1 MAALQAT
8 CGRHCGTTAAAAAAS
23 SRGSGRAAL
32 AAHPRDTWSFGPAA
46 KPPRQPAVTLRVQA
60 AAADQ
65 QQQQQEEQQQRE
77 RTVPTRRLSSQEAIE
92 ALYASQHTAQRETY
106 ASFYSSELGG
116 IVTDPALMVVQ
127 LDDHMLHRGH
137 GVFDTSLLVDGHLYQ
152 LDQHLARLLTS
163 AARAAIPL
171 PDGLS
176 VEQMKRT
183 ILETAAASCKLN
195 GHVRFWLSAGRGGF
209 GLSGSECLNSA
220 FYCVVY
226 THEKGEEKLD
236 EYLRGWR
243 VKTSP
248 VPIKAPFFAGLKS
261 NNYLPN
267 VLNLMD
273 AEAEGFDQG
282 IFVDADGN
290 VAEGPNMNMACLL
303 DDGTLVVP
311 PFDSCLAGITIQRM
325 MQLLPGAIQ
334 GGMEGIRRFEQRPV
348 SVAEAQAAR
357 EVFFV
362 GSSLPVMPVV
372 QWNEKLIGDGTVGI
386 VALQVRVMLQNDSK
400 PRDGSDQHIEVPYGY
415 LTGMMPDD
423 E

>member
-1 MAALQAT
+1 MAP
-8 CGRHCGTTAAAAAAS
+8 RPPAAA
-23 SRGSGRAAL
+23 
-32 AAHPRDTWSFGPAA
+32 
-46 KPPRQPAVTLRVQA
+46 LRVQA
-60 AAADQ
+60 AAAE
-65 QQQQQEEQQQRE
+65 QQQQQEQEQQPRA

-92 ALYASQHTAQRETY
+92 ALYASQHAAQRETY
-106 ASFYSSELGG
+106 AAFYSSELGG

-137 GVFDTSLLVDGHLYQ
+137 AVFDTALLIEGHLYQ
-152 LDQHLARLLTS
+152 LDAHLARLLTS

-171 PDGLS
+171 PDALS
-176 VEQMKRT
+176 VEQMRRT

-209 GLSGSECLNSA
+209 GLSASECLTST

-226 THEKGEEKLD
+226 TKEQPEEELD
-236 EYLRGWR
+236 AYLRGWR

-267 VLNLMD
+267 ALNLMD

-282 IFVDADGN
+282 IFVDAAGN

-303 DDGTLVVP
+303 EDGTLVLP
-311 PFDSCLAGITIQRM
+311 PFDNCLAGITMQRM
-325 MQLLPGAIQ
+325 MQLLPAAIE
-334 GGMEGIRRFEQRPV
+334 GGMEGIRRFEQRPI
-348 SVAEAQAAR
+348 SVAEAQAAK

-362 GSSLPVMPVV
+362 GSSLPVMSVV
-372 QWNEKLIGDGTVGI
+372 QWDEKLVGDGTVGI
-386 VALQVRVMLQNDSK
+386 VALQVRVMLQNDAK
-400 PRDGSDQHIEVPYGY
+400 PRGGSDQHIEVPYGY
-415 LTGMMPDD
+415 LTGMLPD
-423 E
+423 EE

>member
-1 MAALQAT
+1 MSALHAT
-8 CGRHCGTTAAAAAAS
+8 CGRQFGTTAAAAAYS
-23 SRGSGRAAL
+23 SRGSGRTAL
-32 AAHPRDTWSFGPAA
+32 AARPQESWSFGPAA
-46 KPPRQPAVTLRVQA
+46 KAPRPPATALRVQAA

-65 QQQQQEEQQQRE
+65 QQQQEQQQRA

-92 ALYASQHTAQRETY
+92 ALYASQHTAQRKTY
-106 ASFYSSELGG
+106 AAFYSSELGG

-127 LDDHMLHRGH
+127 IDDHMLHRGH
-137 GVFDTSLLVDGHLYQ
+137 AVFDTALLVDGHLYQ
-152 LDQHLARLLTS
+152 LDQHLERLLTS

-171 PDGLS
+171 PSGLS

-195 GHVRFWLSAGRGGF
+195 GRVRFWLSAGRGGF
-209 GLSGSECLNSA
+209 GLSGSECLDST

-226 THEKGEEKLD
+226 THEKPEEELD
-236 EYLRGWR
+236 DYLQGWR

-261 NNYLPN
+261 TNYLPN
-267 VLNLMD
+267 ALNLMD

-290 VAEGPNMNMACLL
+290 VAEGPNMNLACLL
-303 DDGTLVVP
+303 EDGTLVVP

-325 MQLLPGAIQ
+325 MQLLPSAIE
-334 GGMEGIRRFEQRPV
+334 GGMEGVRRVEQRPI
-348 SVAEAQAAR
+348 SVAEAQAAK

-362 GSSLPVMPVV
+362 GSTLPVMSVV
-372 QWNEKLIGDGTVGI
+372 QWNEKLVGDGTVGI
-386 VALQVRVMLQNDSK
+386 VALQVRVMLQNDAK

-415 LTGMMPDD
+415 LTGMPAQT